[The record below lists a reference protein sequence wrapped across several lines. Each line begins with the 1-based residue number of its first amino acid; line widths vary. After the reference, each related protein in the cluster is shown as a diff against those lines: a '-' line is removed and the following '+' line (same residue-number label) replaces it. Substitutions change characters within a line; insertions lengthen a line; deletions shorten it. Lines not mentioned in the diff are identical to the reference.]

1 MMESPDNA
9 SAVFQWPV
17 RVYIEDTDAG
27 GIVFYANYLKFMER
41 ARTEMIRRQGVE
53 LRRQMGEDVNYV
65 VHSLEIRYH
74 APARLDDAL
83 IVTAEPVATT
93 RTSFSLQQRVLHAD
107 TGKLLV
113 QALVRIACVASSTG
127 KPRVLP
133 EALARIMLGAN
144 PSMPES

>member
-1 MMESPDNA
+1 
-9 SAVFQWPV
+9 
-17 RVYIEDTDAG
+17 
-27 GIVFYANYLKFMER
+27 
-41 ARTEMIRRQGVE
+41 RQGVE

-144 PSMPES
+144 PYMPES